1 MFESGL
7 DLVGCQRVDA
17 GGRQLDGQ
25 GQSVQGATDRT
36 ELRGVVAG
44 EVEAGIDGLRAPDE
58 QLDGRRGGGVAV
70 AGQRERRHRVPALTV
85 EVQRGPAGREDRGVG
100 APLQEFSEERH
111 GREQVLEVVEHE
123 QQPPVA
129 DVAGD
134 GVEGRTLGGFRDG
147 QGAQDGREQEGAVG
161 DRCQPCEHH
170 AVGIGRRGALG
181 GGDRQAGLAD
191 PPRAGQRQQARPA
204 QQADDVTELAVAADQ
219 IGRRCGQGAGRAR
232 GDRLRGRRHPVKFG
246 FLEEDRLLQAVQ
258 LGRRFQSELS
268 VEDAAELLV
277 GGQGVRLA
285 AAAVHREHQLGAQRL
300 PQGMLGDERLELSDQ
315 RRVLPERQAGL
326 DAALDGGE
334 ASFLKARCGEL
345 GEGLGRELAQRRSP
359 PEREPAAP
367 GSSVRRSSET

>member
-1 MFESGL
+1 
-7 DLVGCQRVDA
+7 V
-17 GGRQLDGQ
+17 
-25 GQSVQGATDRT
+25 
-36 ELRGVVAG
+36 
-44 EVEAGIDGLRAPDE
+44 
-58 QLDGRRGGGVAV
+58 
-70 AGQRERRHRVPALTV
+70 
-85 EVQRGPAGREDRGVG
+85 PAGRAATGS
-100 APLQEFSEERH
+100 A
-111 GREQVLEVVEHE
+111 
-123 QQPPVA
+123 
-129 DVAGD
+129 AGGTQSSSD
-134 GVEGRTLGGFRDG
+134 
-147 QGAQDGREQEGAVG
+147 
-161 DRCQPCEHH
+161 
-170 AVGIGRRGALG
+170 
-181 GGDRQAGLAD
+181 
-191 PPRAGQRQQARPA
+191 
-204 QQADDVTELAVAADQ
+204 
-219 IGRRCGQGAGRAR
+219 
-232 GDRLRGRRHPVKFG
+232 